1 MNILKNIIPNTSH
14 FLTGKLVSDFD
25 FTDISLTDR
34 RFHIKI
40 GFEALDKEGIALLC
54 KSYFDK
60 FEFSDFQINEIF
72 NSGDVT
78 PGDFGS
84 LFGRIR
90 FTNPEEVTPDFICNE
105 LIKVVKGKKRSWE
118 NTKSIGFCG

>member
-1 MNILKNIIPNTSH
+1 MLGPGMNIHRHPLNGRNFEYFSEDP

-60 FEFSDFQINEIF
+60 FEFTLLEYF
-72 NSGDVT
+72 
-78 PGDFGS
+78 S
-84 LFGRIR
+84 LSYDDQRILER
-90 FTNPEEVTPDFICNE
+90 ESYWKDCLDTRKHGYNDN
-105 LIKVVKGKKRSWE
+105 
-118 NTKSIGFCG
+118 